1 MTPPQTISIGRRIV
15 GEAQPCF
22 VIAEAGVN
30 HNGRLD
36 LAEQLIDAAADAGA
50 DAVKFQTF
58 RADRIVT
65 RTAPQAQY
73 QQQNMGKT
81 QSQYDMLKAL
91 ELSDDDHLAIVQHCK
106 ARDVLFMSTPFD
118 EQSATFLNSL
128 DMQVFKMPSGEIT
141 NLPFLRHVAQF
152 NRPMIVSTGM
162 STLGEVEAAV
172 TTIEEAGNSQI
183 MLLHCVS
190 NYPAPPRE
198 VNLRAMLTM
207 RSAFGY
213 LTGYSDHTLGIE
225 VGIASSAMG
234 ACVLE
239 KHYTL
244 DRTMPGPDH
253 AASAE
258 PDELRQLIRGIRN
271 VEAALGT
278 GLKRP
283 SASELDTAR
292 VARKSLVAAFDIAE
306 GTQLTDE
313 MIAIRRPG
321 TGLPPAMKP
330 HLLNRRV
337 RVNLVAGDL
346 LQLEDVA

>member
-1 MTPPQTISIGRRIV
+1 MILPQTISISDRLV
-15 GEAQPCF
+15 GDGQPCF

-36 LAEQLIDAAADAGA
+36 LALRSIDAAAEAGA

-65 RTAPQAQY
+65 RSAPQARY
-73 QQQNMGKT
+73 QQQNMGT
-81 QSQYDMLKAL
+81 EQSQYDMLKAL
-91 ELSDDDHLAIVQHCK
+91 ELTDDNHHAIVQHC
-106 ARDVLFMSTPFD
+106 RDRGVLFMSTPFD
-118 EQSATFLNSL
+118 EQSASFLQSL

-141 NLPFLRHVAQF
+141 NLPFLRHVARF
-152 NRPMIVSTGM
+152 GRPMIISTGM

-172 TTIEEAGNSQI
+172 NAVEEAGNSQI
-183 MLLHCVS
+183 ILLHCVS
-190 NYPAPPRE
+190 NYPAPPHE

-207 RSAFGY
+207 KAAFGY
-213 LTGYSDHTLGIE
+213 LTGYSDHTLGTE
-225 VGIASSAMG
+225 VGIASAALG

-244 DRTMPGPDH
+244 DRSLPGPDH

-258 PDELRQLIRGIRN
+258 PAELQQLIRGIRN
-271 VEAALGT
+271 VESALGN
-278 GLKRP
+278 GQKRP
-283 SASELDTAR
+283 SASEMDTAK
-292 VARKSLVAAFDIAE
+292 VARKSLVAAIDIAE
-306 GTQLTDE
+306 GTQLTDD
-313 MIAIRRPG
+313 MIAVRRPG

-330 HLLNRRV
+330 HLLNRRIKV
-337 RVNLVAGDL
+337 SLAAGDL